1 MNKSTKTALRQMR
14 KDELVE
20 FTWNLVQHYNEI
32 SREKDFLDGIAKTRW
47 SRTNDEPNDCWDDRM
62 FLLHKIGDWNSK
74 MKDILES
81 GFDEQNKLDKNAVW
95 EIWEG
100 KDRYSESF
108 SNNWSNSRKT
118 LIRQGFPDDEQTG

>member
-1 MNKSTKTALRQMR
+1 
-14 KDELVE
+14 
-20 FTWNLVQHYNEI
+20 
-32 SREKDFLDGIAKTRW
+32 
-47 SRTNDEPNDCWDDRM
+47 
-62 FLLHKIGDWNSK
+62 